1 MQPDVVYIFF
11 MHMLYG
17 AFGEGAGNSFAAVI
31 GVDGNV
37 GDEIEAFLALPK
49 RDQAGIA
56 DDAPVFLPDVTG
68 EGQAGTICH
77 AVRPFEKGAV
87 TCRAAHI
94 LHVPPAFVVHGVGET
109 GLDQVCNGGQVAQY
123 IERTQ
128 VGVMLTSRWD
138 GDGRHCGYYIIPTV
152 IKCVFGSAINFVRI
166 ASMFITLEGPE
177 GSGKTSHIP
186 HLVEF
191 LREKGHVV
199 FPTREPGGTSISEQ
213 IRDILHDMK
222 NAEMHPRTETLLYQ
236 AARAQI
242 VEQVI
247 QPRLADGE
255 IVISD
260 RYYDSTIAYQ
270 GYGHQQNLE
279 DVRALVKYATGGLTP
294 DLTIL
299 LDLDIEVG
307 LKRKTQNEVEWNRMD
322 AYTVEFHKR
331 VRAGYL
337 EMVKAEPQRWVV
349 VNSDQAWESVQA
361 ELRRVIVEKL
371 DKQVGTG

>member
-1 MQPDVVYIFF
+1 M
-11 MHMLYG
+11 
-17 AFGEGAGNSFAAVI
+17 
-31 GVDGNV
+31 
-37 GDEIEAFLALPK
+37 
-49 RDQAGIA
+49 
-56 DDAPVFLPDVTG
+56 
-68 EGQAGTICH
+68 C
-77 AVRPFEKGAV
+77 
-87 TCRAAHI
+87 
-94 LHVPPAFVVHGVGET
+94 
-109 GLDQVCNGGQVAQY
+109 GLDCLRLDRRISSFFFPYVPVYLCTY
-123 IERTQ
+123 
-128 VGVMLTSRWD
+128 LLYTS
-138 GDGRHCGYYIIPTV
+138 P
-152 IKCVFGSAINFVRI
+152 
-166 ASMFITLEGPE
+166 MFITLEGPE

-186 HLVEF
+186 HLVEY
-191 LREKGHVV
+191 LREQGHVV

-236 AARAQI
+236 SARAQI

-247 QPRLADGE
+247 KPRLADKE

-270 GYGHQQNLE
+270 GYGHQQNLDE
-279 DVRALVKYATGGLTP
+279 IRALVKYATGGLTP

-337 EMVKAEPQRWVV
+337 EMVKQEPQRWVV
-349 VNSDQAWESVQA
+349 VNSDQEWKSVQE
-361 ELRRVIVEKL
+361 ELRRVIVGRLK
-371 DKQVGTG
+371 V